1 MIPHLIEY
9 YIKIITNE
17 CYNLKYNNTVLYFLI
32 IFLLLFLLFNI
43 TKIIFNYLN
52 KTKSHKQQSSS
63 NNNTDFTYTITMQP
77 NEYSQNNDYIA
88 DNSMVNKNNDLILEN
103 KNSKLIL
110 SGDNKLSLVL
120 LLLFTIGVIIY
131 ITYKYYEMQGL
142 SNKII

>member
-17 CYNLKYNNTVLYFLI
+17 CYNLKYNNPVLYFLI

-43 TKIIFNYLN
+43 IKIIFNYLN

-120 LLLFTIGVIIY
+120 LLFTIGVIIY
-131 ITYKYYEMQGL
+131 ITYKYYEIQGL
-142 SNKII
+142 SNKVI

>member
-17 CYNLKYNNTVLYFLI
+17 YYNLKYNNPVLYFLI

-77 NEYSQNNDYIA
+77 NEYSQNNDYFA

-120 LLLFTIGVIIY
+120 LLFTIGVIIY
-131 ITYKYYEMQGL
+131 ITYKYYEIQGL
-142 SNKII
+142 SNKVI